1 MLYLTDIAWPDPKC
15 IYILDGSSF
24 IQNGIRYAGAAVMDL
39 DSVIWPTDLLPGTS
53 AQKAEL
59 KALTQAFKLAKAAI
73 ANIYTDSRWDY

>member
-1 MLYLTDIAWPDPKC
+1 MLCLDAKC
-15 IYILDGSSF
+15 IYFTDGSSF
-24 IQNGIRYAGAAVMDL
+24 IQNGTKFPRAAMVDL
-39 DSVIWPTDLLPGTS
+39 DSLIWATALPPGTS